1 VCENAMRRKSGRQRF
16 GSGHKIC
23 QNEYQRFPHVF
34 DYPGANPAYPTLDA
48 RRPLETLDSS
58 GPKTALSGTDRPA
71 MFWRDKAGRGWYWE
85 SEDLGEHRLFNRSGD
100 LAARLNER
108 GGKWVLTWPRV
119 FPVQQADTEDAGK
132 RLAISAALAALPPD
146 PVTAA
151 RLARA
156 NTKEAVE

>member
-1 VCENAMRRKSGRQRF
+1 
-16 GSGHKIC
+16 
-23 QNEYQRFPHVF
+23 
-34 DYPGANPAYPTLDA
+34 
-48 RRPLETLDSS
+48 
-58 GPKTALSGTDRPA
+58 

-85 SEDLGEHRLFNRSGD
+85 SEDLGEHRLFSRSGD

-108 GGKWVLTWPRV
+108 GGKWVLTWPRII
-119 FPVQQADTEDAGK
+119 PVQQADTEDAGK